1 MGEILEGGLQFVE
14 TINAHMS
21 VHSGLTAI
29 HHTHKST
36 FQFIQVLE
44 TPQWGRCL
52 VLDGHMQSSE
62 KDEFV
67 YHECLVHPVLINHPN
82 PKRIFIGGGGEG
94 ATVREILRHKS
105 VEKIVMVDIDG
116 ECVEVCKR
124 FLPNYHKGLL
134 DDPRVEVII
143 DDAKVYLENCT
154 EKFDVLFFDLS
165 DPLEGGPAK
174 LLYTQSFYTMCATK
188 LNEGGILATQ
198 SGPAGIL
205 TSDQVFAPIYNT
217 LKQVFPSVYA
227 SAVVVP
233 SYCDSWG
240 YSVASMDKGFNPTR
254 LSEEEV
260 DKRLEK
266 LSGAHE
272 LKYLDGLA
280 YRGLFCLS
288 KLVRKNLCT
297 ETRIITDETP
307 LVIP

>member
-1 MGEILEGGLQFVE
+1 MDELGGPRFVE
-14 TINAHMS
+14 VINANLS
-21 VHSGLTAI
+21 VHSSLTAI
-29 HHTHKST
+29 YHTHQSP
-36 FQFIQVLE
+36 FQLIQVVE
-44 TPQWGRCL
+44 MPQWGRCL
-52 VLDGHMQSSE
+52 ILDGHMQSSE

-105 VEKIVMVDIDG
+105 VEKITMVDIDG

-124 FLPNYHKGLL
+124 FLPNHHKGLF
-134 DDPRVEVII
+134 DDPRVELII
-143 DDAKVYLENCT
+143 DDAKVYLENCK

-165 DPLEGGPAK
+165 DPVEGGPAK
-174 LLYTQSFYTMCATK
+174 LLYTESFYNMCVGK

-217 LKQVFPSVYA
+217 LKQVFPSVYV
-227 SAVVVP
+227 SAVNIP

-240 YSVASMDKGFNPTR
+240 YSVASMNKDFNPLR
-254 LSEEEV
+254 LSEQEV
-260 DKRLEK
+260 DRHLAQ
-266 LSGAHE
+266 LAGAHE
-272 LKYLDGLA
+272 LKYLDGIS
-280 YRGLFCLS
+280 YRGLFSLP
-288 KLVRKNLCT
+288 KIIRNILCA
-297 ETRIITDETP
+297 ETRVITDDTP